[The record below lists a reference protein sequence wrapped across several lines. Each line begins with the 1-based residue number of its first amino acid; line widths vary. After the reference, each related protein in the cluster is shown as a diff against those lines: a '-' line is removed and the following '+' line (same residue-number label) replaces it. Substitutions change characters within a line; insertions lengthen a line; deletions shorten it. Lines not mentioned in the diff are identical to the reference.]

1 MEDTILLRSNHPTK
15 YAIYCPVFLLVR
27 FEKKAFSA
35 LRDCL
40 LSVANIQKTENDITK
55 KNHGRKDLCFHRFPM
70 NIVSKTA
77 SRRVASSK
85 FLRLI
90 FKIASNLH
98 FYITPKTKKWQYIRT
113 RPFGSKC
120 TFKSSRQALFF
131 IAGAFLVL

>member
-15 YAIYCPVFLLVR
+15 YAIYCPIFYLLGL
-27 FEKKAFSA
+27 KKSFFRLTWLPSFS
-35 LRDCL
+35 
-40 LSVANIQKTENDITK
+40 SQYTKNWKWHHK

-77 SRRVASSK
+77 LRRVASSK